1 MAPSYQSPEQTCSGR
16 LFSCSEVELIEF
28 VSSLAM
34 VEMSSR
40 THCSVRNT
48 PDGLII
54 DIVNN
59 CGKSRIHNYTDT
71 KSLGISIY

>member
-1 MAPSYQSPEQTCSGR
+1 MTLVPMLFLRELTRREATMAPSYQSPEQTCSGR

-40 THCSVRNT
+40 THCSVRST
-48 PDGLII
+48 PDGLI
-54 DIVNN
+54 
-59 CGKSRIHNYTDT
+59 
-71 KSLGISIY
+71 L